1 MALASR
7 VDIIIIAVYMLLM
20 ISIGVILSRF
30 NKSDSDFFKS
40 GNKMSW
46 WLSGFSMFMT
56 SFSVYT
62 FTGGAGLAYRAPSVA
77 LLMYLCNG
85 LVMIPAVWFLAS
97 RWRRSRAAT
106 SMSYLSERYG
116 VGTNQLYSWSHL
128 GVAIVQGGVQLLAL
142 GKFVSVAMGT
152 PLAPTI
158 MACGLVIAL
167 YCLIGGLWAVVV
179 TDTLQFMV
187 LFPCALIVLFL
198 GLYEIGDLS
207 RLATDAPAG
216 FWNIRTQEFD
226 WAYLLAYMVMMFFA
240 MSSGPAAQRFFSVK
254 NEKEAR
260 KVAILTMVLLVL
272 APVIWLAPPIIARI
286 IDIDLTKIT
295 IGLNA
300 PQEAAYVAFCMKFL
314 PAGAMGIMLSAMLA
328 ATMSSLSSTFNN
340 YAAVITEDI
349 IRQVFWK
356 NANKKTLLLIGR
368 IVTLVLGVLVV
379 IAAIMQAEVK
389 GGVFL
394 LMMTI
399 SGTVIVPAGV
409 PIVCGLFY
417 RRTPRWAGLASYG
430 SGLVIGVGYLVL
442 SKWTTLLDNGVAF
455 SVLGK
460 TITLLDKD
468 ITFTQQVF
476 VIGSLS
482 ALIYFVPGLLTKAG
496 EAYKKSLDTFFRKVS
511 TPVTPEEVGDTE
523 YTDTGSYRITGW
535 TTVFMGLAVMA
546 LFFLDL
552 SLKGKLINLSIGS
565 LIALFGAG
573 IIVACSYAQR
583 LKKSAAQLKPT
594 ANGLSE

>member
-7 VDIIIIAVYMLLM
+7 IDLYIVAIYMLLM
-20 ISIGVILSRF
+20 VTIGVVLSRF

-40 GNKMSW
+40 GNKMPW

-85 LVMIPAVWFLAS
+85 IVMIPAVWFLAA
-97 RWRRSRAAT
+97 RWRRTRSST

-116 VGTNQLYSWSHL
+116 VSTNQLYSWTHL
-128 GVAIVQGGVQLLAL
+128 GVAIVQGGVFLLAL
-142 GKFVSVAMGT
+142 GKFVSVAIGT

-158 MACGLVIAL
+158 AVCGLVIAL

-187 LFPCALIVLFL
+187 LFPCALVVLGL
-198 GLYEIGDLS
+198 GLYELGDISLLVS
-207 RLATDAPAG
+207 GAPEG
-216 FWNIRTQEFD
+216 FWKIQTQEFD
-226 WAYLLAYMVMMFFA
+226 WFYLLAYMVMMFFA

-260 KVAILTMVLLVL
+260 KVALLTMVLLIV
-272 APVIWLAPPIIARI
+272 APVIWLTPPIITRI
-286 IDIDLTKIT
+286 LGLDLSSIT
-295 IGLNA
+295 MGLNA

-314 PAGAMGIMLSAMLA
+314 PVGGMGIMLSAMLA
-328 ATMSSLSSTFNN
+328 ATMSSLSSSFNN
-340 YAAVITEDI
+340 YAAVITDDI
-349 IRQVFWK
+349 IRQIFWK
-356 NANKKTLLLIGR
+356 GASKKTLLLIGR
-368 IVTLVLGVLVV
+368 VVTLVLGALVI
-379 IAAIMQAEVK
+379 IAAIIQAEVK

-399 SGTVIVPAGV
+399 GGVVIVPAGV

-430 SGLVIGVGYLVL
+430 TGLAIGIGYLL
-442 SKWTTLLDNGVAF
+442 
-455 SVLGK
+455 LGK
-460 TITLLDKD
+460 EITY
-468 ITFTQQVF
+468 TQQIF
-476 VIGSLS
+476 AIGGIST
-482 ALIYFVPGLLTKAG
+482 LIYFLPGLFITARGK
-496 EAYKKSLDTFFRKVS
+496 YKQALDSFFAKVG
-511 TPVTPEEVGDTE
+511 TPVASEEVGDTE
-523 YTDTGSYRITGW
+523 YTDVGSYRVTGW
-535 TTVFMGLAVMA
+535 TTVGMGLAVMT

-552 SLKGKLINLSIGS
+552 DLTGRIINLSIGT
-565 LIALFGAG
+565 LITLFGLFV
-573 IIVACSYAQR
+573 ILACSYAQR
-583 LKKSAAQLKPT
+583 QKKGRLAGVTDTAA
-594 ANGLSE
+594 G